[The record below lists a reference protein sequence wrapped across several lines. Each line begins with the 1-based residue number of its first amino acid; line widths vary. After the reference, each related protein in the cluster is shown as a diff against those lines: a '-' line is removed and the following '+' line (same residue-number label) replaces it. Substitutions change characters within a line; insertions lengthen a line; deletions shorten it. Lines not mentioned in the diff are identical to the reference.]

1 MAAADPEPKD
11 FLIAVGGDAGFA
23 PRWPTELAAATVIVA
38 ADSGVD
44 HALAA
49 GLPVDHVVGDLDSAS
64 ERAVAEAEAAGATV
78 HRHPADKDATDIEL
92 AVALVRE
99 LAADRIASGE
109 GPTVHVVGPGGGRPD
124 HTLGGLLLPA
134 RPAPGAVQG

>member
-11 FLIAVGGDAGFA
+11 FLVAVGGDADDA
-23 PRWPTELAAATVIVA
+23 PRWPAELATATVIVA

-64 ERAVAEAEAAGATV
+64 ERAVADAEAAGATV

-92 AVALVRE
+92 AIGLVHE
-99 LAADRIASGE
+99 LARDRITAGE
-109 GPTVHVVGPGGGRPD
+109 VPTLHVVGPG
-124 HTLGGLLLPA
+124 
-134 RPAPGAVQG
+134 